1 MAGFG
6 LASGDNGPSGLP
18 GGLEVRAFKQAPK
31 LQDVLRTCLTPEH
44 ARLLEASADDGLA
57 AGFDHAAADEVSL
70 AAEVAVAGPLDVG
83 GEVGDLAPHGFL
95 ARLIEVRTGGEQA
108 VGLVK
113 DGLGVAAFEF

>member
-1 MAGFG
+1 MAGG
-6 LASGDNGPSGLP
+6 EDWAAGLP
-18 GGLEVRAFKQAPK
+18 GGFEVRAFEQAAE
-31 LQDVLRTCLTPEH
+31 LQDVLGAGLAPEH
-44 ARLLEASADDGLA
+44 ARLLETPPDDCLAS
-57 AGFDHAAADEVSL
+57 GFDHAAADEVSL

-83 GEVGDLAPHGFL
+83 GEVGDLAPRGFL